1 MLQEFCAYILH
12 HGTEL
17 PKGQASEALAGKAH
31 KSIGAI
37 PIPDSRPHS
46 RIPATLKDS
55 SYYDDQKG
63 LRIYNPVACELDH

>member
-37 PIPDSRPHS
+37 PIPDSRPIPA
-46 RIPATLKDS
+46 RIPAFPHS
-55 SYYDDQKG
+55 RNFKG
-63 LRIYNPVACELDH
+63 FKLLR

>member
-37 PIPDSRPHS
+37 PIPDSRFPPAFPHSRPHS
-46 RIPATLKDS
+46 RIPAFPQL
-55 SYYDDQKG
+55 
-63 LRIYNPVACELDH
+63 